1 MNSEEEYVKSTDDY
15 IAMLKRRKWAMGI
28 PAVVIFALAIILAFG
43 LPPSYQSQATILIQ
57 QQAVANDFVQSSV
70 TSFAAQQVQTISQ
83 RVLTVANIGTIVEEY
98 NLYGQSGAE
107 GGSRLPGTELALL
120 FREDMDMELV
130 SADVMDPRTGR
141 TCQSWGPLHR
151 R

>member
-1 MNSEEEYVKSTDDY
+1 MNSEEQYVKSTDDY
-15 IAMLKRRKWAMGI
+15 IAMLTRRKWAMGI

-83 RVLTVANIGTIVEEY
+83 RVLTVANIGTIV
-98 NLYGQSGAE
+98 
-107 GGSRLPGTELALL
+107 
-120 FREDMDMELV
+120 
-130 SADVMDPRTGR
+130 
-141 TCQSWGPLHR
+141 
-151 R
+151 